1 MINVDLNG
9 TEGGILDTK
18 NDYRQ
23 VAIIANPK
31 ILNDSNTMSNL
42 VFSQVTVL
50 TLAPSSTST
59 DYVKDELGITD
70 KYEIEDKVDEI
81 QSEISEWFTY
91 GEYLTIEYNF
101 ETKQMSIVKKK

>member
-1 MINVDLNG
+1 MKITFKDPDAVHYS
-9 TEGGILDTK
+9 IL
-18 NDYRQ
+18 
-23 VAIIANPK
+23 
-31 ILNDSNTMSNL
+31 
-42 VFSQVTVL
+42 
-50 TLAPSSTST
+50 